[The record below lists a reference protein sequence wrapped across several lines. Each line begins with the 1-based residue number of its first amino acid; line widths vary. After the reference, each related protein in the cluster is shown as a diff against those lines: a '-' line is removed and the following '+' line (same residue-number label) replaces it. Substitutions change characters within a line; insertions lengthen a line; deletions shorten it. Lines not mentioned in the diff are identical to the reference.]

1 MQDWSGTGQVGC
13 KIGGIKGRKGEG
25 QAKYRAGEMQDRSDV
40 GPIGCR
46 TGGCRTS
53 GIQER

>member
-1 MQDWSGTGQVGC
+1 MPEGEMQNRRCRT
-13 KIGGIKGRKGEG
+13 GGIQGRKDEG
-25 QAKYRAGEMQDRSDV
+25 QAKYRAGEMQDRSDA
-40 GPIGCR
+40 GPVGCR